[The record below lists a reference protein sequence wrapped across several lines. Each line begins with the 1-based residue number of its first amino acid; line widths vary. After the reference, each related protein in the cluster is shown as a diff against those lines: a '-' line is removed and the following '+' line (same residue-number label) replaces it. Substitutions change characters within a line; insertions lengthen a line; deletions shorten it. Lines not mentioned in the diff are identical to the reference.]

1 MGLTK
6 RSNQRGFNKRE
17 STFRRNEKSSKGELI
32 NKDNTNASSC
42 YGCGMP
48 GHMLKDYPLIQKI
61 VENQKFKIKKDNKK
75 SNGFHME

>member
-17 STFRRNEKSSKGELI
+17 STFRRNEKSSKVELI

-48 GHMLKDYPLIQKI
+48 GHMLKDYPLDS
-61 VENQKFKIKKDNKK
+61 KDSRK
-75 SNGFHME
+75 SKVQGKER